1 MAATVDMDALEH
13 EHTALIQ
20 KIMATNGDLG
30 SRMATLGVTSEYDV
44 ENDILFVAIGAPV
57 AALTETI
64 DNWIGLRV
72 DPVTLK
78 LVGLEILGARANA
91 PSLAILTT
99 RLLLLLAVTQWPAE
113 RRSEPVPVQL
123 YEDLAA
129 SVRELAT
136 AA

>member
-1 MAATVDMDALEH
+1 
-13 EHTALIQ
+13 
-20 KIMATNGDLG
+20 MATNGDLG
-30 SRMATLGVTSEYDV
+30 SRMATLGVTSEYEV
-44 ENDILFVAIGAPV
+44 ENDILFVVIGAPV

>member
-91 PSLAILTT
+91 PSLAILAT
-99 RLLLLLAVTQWPAE
+99 RLLLLL
-113 RRSEPVPVQL
+113 
-123 YEDLAA
+123 
-129 SVRELAT
+129 
-136 AA
+136 